1 MIVVAALMPTAAA
14 SSVARASDPE
24 AKSGLPEARH
34 LFLTGKYAEA
44 EELYT
49 KELSA
54 HSVEAGIGIARCQ
67 FAVGKFEEATTTLK
81 AAEQSDPKTAA
92 PHAELA
98 LVALARGEHDAAQHS
113 ADEALKLDENNVTAH
128 WVLAEWNRLAGRLK
142 EANTGYKWLVDF
154 YNRTDKIADPDVLRL
169 IGRGAAQY
177 ARWNRLSDQF
187 KFLVNDFYPDLIELD
202 KEYWPAHLDAGLL
215 YLEKFNPADA
225 AKEFHKA
232 AAINPN
238 AAEVHAAL
246 AALAIQN
253 YDLAEA
259 QLEIDRAI
267 EINPQLLWA
276 HQLQAD
282 VHLANFDSAKA
293 IETLE
298 AALKLN
304 PISEETLG
312 RMAAAVIGQQGLP
325 ADLTPQ
331 QLLGLSETESHG
343 VTPRLCKLIDE
354 VKERNP
360 HAGAFYEAA
369 GDALDLLR
377 RYPAAATFYQ
387 AAIEQMPQLVGPR
400 GKLGM
405 IEMRLGD
412 EAAAE
417 KVLKESFDIDPF
429 NVRVSNTLKV
439 LDVLSGYATLETEH
453 FIIKFDRG
461 QDEILA
467 RYLSR
472 FLEDDVYP
480 SLCRTLGYTPKGKT
494 LFEIFSRAKNTDGHG
509 WFSARMVGLPYVGT
523 VGACA
528 GRMIAMQSPN
538 DGKQKFNWA
547 RVVQHEFVHVVNLQ
561 QTNFNIPHWFTEALA
576 VHNEGYPRPPAWDDL
591 LAQRMKADQLFDLE
605 SINTGFIRPKSS
617 AEWTLAYCQALLYA
631 EYMLSRFGD
640 DALAKMLTA
649 YADNLPTG
657 EALSRSFNVSQEE
670 FERGYRDYLK
680 KLIAAMPSRPV
691 EETTELADL
700 EAAHQK
706 QPADNEVAARL
717 ALASLRQDKAV
728 QARTLADAVLQR
740 EPKHQLAT
748 YVLARLKLKAGES
761 RAVLEMLAAALDREH
776 PQPNLLALL
785 AGLKLKAESFEDAA
799 SLYQLGVDRFPGDSQ
814 WLQSLAQA
822 LLKSGDDAE
831 LSGVLAKLAARDPD
845 DATIRKKLAQLAIK
859 GNDFAAAERWSREAL
874 RIDVM
879 DAGIHR
885 TLAEALVG
893 QEHPAAAVEEYEFA
907 VRLAPEQNDL
917 RFALAK
923 SCVDAK
929 QTEKAREALEAILKR
944 DPHFPGAAELLER
957 ITPTTA
963 H

>member
-1 MIVVAALMPTAAA
+1 M
-14 SSVARASDPE
+14 
-24 AKSGLPEARH
+24 K
-34 LFLTGKYAEA
+34 
-44 EELYT
+44 
-49 KELSA
+49 
-54 HSVEAGIGIARCQ
+54 
-67 FAVGKFEEATTTLK
+67 
-81 AAEQSDPKTAA
+81 
-92 PHAELA
+92 
-98 LVALARGEHDAAQHS
+98 
-113 ADEALKLDENNVTAH
+113 
-128 WVLAEWNRLAGRLK
+128 
-142 EANTGYKWLVDF
+142 
-154 YNRTDKIADPDVLRL
+154 
-169 IGRGAAQY
+169 
-177 ARWNRLSDQF
+177 
-187 KFLVNDFYPDLIELD
+187 
-202 KEYWPAHLDAGLL
+202 
-215 YLEKFNPADA
+215 
-225 AKEFHKA
+225 
-232 AAINPN
+232 
-238 AAEVHAAL
+238 
-246 AALAIQN
+246 
-253 YDLAEA
+253 
-259 QLEIDRAI
+259 
-267 EINPQLLWA
+267 
-276 HQLQAD
+276 
-282 VHLANFDSAKA
+282 
-293 IETLE
+293 
-298 AALKLN
+298 
-304 PISEETLG
+304 
-312 RMAAAVIGQQGLP
+312 
-325 ADLTPQ
+325 
-331 QLLGLSETESHG
+331 SET
-343 VTPRLCKLIDE
+343 
-354 VKERNP
+354 RNP
-360 HAGAFYEAA
+360 HAGSFYEAA

-377 RYPAAATFYQ
+377 RYPAAAVFYQ

-405 IEMRLGD
+405 IEMRLGN

-472 FLEDDVYP
+472 FLEDDVFP
-480 SLCRTLGYTPKGKT
+480 SLCGTLGYTPQGKT

-591 LAQRMKADQLFDLE
+591 LAQRFKSDQLFDLE
-605 SINTGFIRPKSS
+605 SINSGFIRPKSS

-640 DALAKMLTA
+640 NALAKMLTA
-649 YADNLPTG
+649 YADNLPTRD
-657 EALSRSFNVSQEE
+657 ALSRSFRVSQEE
-670 FERGYRDYLK
+670 FERGYREYLK
-680 KLIAAMPSRPV
+680 KLVAAMPSKPA
-691 EETTELADL
+691 EETIELAEL

-717 ALASLRQDKAV
+717 ALAYLRQEKAV
-728 QARTLADAVLQR
+728 QARTLADEVLQR
-740 EPKHQLAT
+740 EPKYQLAT

-761 RAVLEMLAAALDREH
+761 RTVLEMLEVALDREH

-785 AGLKLKAESFEDAA
+785 AGLKMKAESFEDAA
-799 SLYQLGVDRFPGDSQ
+799 SLYQLGVDHFPGDPQ

-822 LLKSGDDAE
+822 YLKSAGDDAK
-831 LSGVLAKLAARDPD
+831 LSDVLSKLAARDPD

-874 RIDVM
+874 KIDVM
-879 DAGIHR
+879 DAAIHR

-893 QEHPAAAVEEYEFA
+893 QNRPAPAVDEYEFA

-917 RFALAK
+917 RFALANA
-923 SCVDAK
+923 CVDAK
-929 QTEKAREALEAILKR
+929 QTEKAREALKSLLKH
-944 DPHFPGAAELLER
+944 DPHYPGVTELLER
-957 ITPTTA
+957 IKPTTA
-963 H
+963 PLAPGSAGGSERSSR